1 MKNSSDPYCEL
12 TLGEEEA
19 RSSTIRDSLDPE
31 WDELFE
37 FRGKAG
43 APERAKKGQPT
54 MAGQR
59 PILRE
64 LISTPLQL
72 ELSHENR
79 MMGLNMLARNQSI
92 GSATVDLSP
101 LLSSHEVPL
110 HVPLSTQG
118 SLSILA
124 SWEVEEEYNPLED
137 ELRGYGVLRVHV
149 HWASSLLAAED
160 TTGDGKADSA
170 DPYCRLA
177 IADWKQ
183 QTAHLNQTLDPKW
196 DERLEFRGFDEVSP

>member
-37 FRGKAG
+37 FRGKVG

-59 PILRE
+59 PILRD

-79 MMGLNMLARNQSI
+79 KLGLNMLARNQSI

-101 LLSSHEVPL
+101 LLSSHEVP
-110 HVPLSTQG
+110 S
-118 SLSILA
+118 
-124 SWEVEEEYNPLED
+124 
-137 ELRGYGVLRVHV
+137 
-149 HWASSLLAAED
+149 
-160 TTGDGKADSA
+160 
-170 DPYCRLA
+170 
-177 IADWKQ
+177 
-183 QTAHLNQTLDPKW
+183 
-196 DERLEFRGFDEVSP
+196 

>member
-1 MKNSSDPYCEL
+1 MKNSSDPYFEL

-37 FRGKAG
+37 FRGKVG

-101 LLSSHEVPL
+101 LLSSHEVP
-110 HVPLSTQG
+110 S
-118 SLSILA
+118 
-124 SWEVEEEYNPLED
+124 
-137 ELRGYGVLRVHV
+137 
-149 HWASSLLAAED
+149 
-160 TTGDGKADSA
+160 
-170 DPYCRLA
+170 
-177 IADWKQ
+177 
-183 QTAHLNQTLDPKW
+183 
-196 DERLEFRGFDEVSP
+196 